1 MTTNTSES
9 SETPDIHAPVRTF
22 RLVAGQPV
30 ELAIGHGS
38 LDQVSQ
44 ALPEG
49 VYTTFRTYPGYRAL
63 HLVDHLERL
72 TASAQREGHALALD
86 HHHVRAALAQTLL
99 QLGYPLARVRLTL
112 TYDPPGDLYIS
123 LESFV
128 PLPARAYQEGVAV
141 VTATPELRRINP
153 EAKST
158 RFIAPGA
165 KARAEHRDTNEV
177 LLVSEAGEIL
187 EGSSSN
193 FFGVVHGSIYTADH
207 GVLAGITRSMVL
219 RLAATIAP
227 VVQGAVR
234 LQDLPL
240 LSEAFI
246 TSVSRA
252 VLPVT
257 HIDGVA
263 VGSGLPGPLTRRL
276 MAAFEAELDRELEQI
291 AP

>member
-9 SETPDIHAPVRTF
+9 SETLGVHSAVRTF

-49 VYTTFRTYPGYRAL
+49 VYTTFRTYPGERVL

-72 TASAQREGHALALD
+72 TASARREGHALALD
-86 HHHVRAALAQTLL
+86 HRRARTALAQTLL
-99 QLGYPLARVRLTL
+99 QVGYPLARVRFTL

-123 LESFV
+123 LEPFV
-128 PLPARAYQEGVAV
+128 PLPERAYQEGVAV
-141 VTATPELRRINP
+141 VTAPPELRRINP
-153 EAKST
+153 EAKAT

-165 KARAEHRDTNEV
+165 KARAEHRDNNEV

-193 FFGVVHGSIYTADH
+193 FFGVLHTSIYTAER
-207 GVLAGITRSMVL
+207 GVLAGVTRAMVL
-219 RLAATIAP
+219 RLAATMAP
-227 VVQGAVR
+227 VVRQAVR
-234 LQDLPL
+234 LQDIPALT
-240 LSEAFI
+240 EAFI

-257 HIDGVA
+257 YIDGSA
-263 VGSGLPGPLTRRL
+263 VGAGVPGPLTRRL
-276 MAAFEAELDRELEQI
+276 MEAFEAELDRELERI
-291 AP
+291 EP